1 VRRLCR
7 RRLATLL
14 RLSTLDGRR
23 FRSRLSLLD
32 SRRIDR
38 PRQDRKLDQEKVFD
52 RRFELVVDG
61 VHKSLGRVSES
72 SEDADVKEDE
82 RDGST

>member
-1 VRRLCR
+1 
-7 RRLATLL
+7 
-14 RLSTLDGRR
+14 
-23 FRSRLSLLD
+23 
-32 SRRIDR
+32 
-38 PRQDRKLDQEKVFD
+38 VFD

-61 VHKSLGRVSES
+61 VYKSLGRVSES